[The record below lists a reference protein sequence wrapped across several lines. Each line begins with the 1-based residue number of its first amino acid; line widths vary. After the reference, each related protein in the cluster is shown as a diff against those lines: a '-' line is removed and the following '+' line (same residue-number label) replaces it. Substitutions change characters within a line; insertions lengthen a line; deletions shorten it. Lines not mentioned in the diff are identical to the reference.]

1 LGIGVIR
8 MSRKKTEISESKR
21 TFNIIL
27 SFVVAFFLWAYV
39 IGEVNPTTQE
49 TITNVPVQLL
59 NVQSLTAR
67 QLAIAGD
74 GKYTVDV
81 VVEGKRR
88 DILNVSIDEI
98 VAEADLFGWS
108 KGENY
113 IPVRVS
119 VPDPLDIVDVR
130 SPRIEVKIEDLIALS
145 KPVKVIYRGEI
156 PEGYEV
162 GSIVAKPSQI
172 EVTGARSEVGT
183 VDEVQVSID
192 IDDLTQDGVTLQG
205 NAVPVNFAGVE
216 VDNVNLSANTVDV
229 FARMLKLKEVELVTE
244 LVGGLPDGYGAEVQV
259 LKTIKIKGGEE
270 AIKDLET
277 VTAEPIDV
285 SDITEE
291 ADLPLSII
299 LPDGVELANGF
310 ENIIARVTILPVSE
324 KELNYSVDE
333 VNLEGL
339 TRGKS
344 VNTRIDTID
353 LVVKGRKEI
362 IDGLSKDKFELFI
375 DVSGL
380 DKGNHIVEIQVIYDV
395 NLHSIAVIPDKMDI
409 IILETEQE
417 NANE

>member
-1 LGIGVIR
+1 
-8 MSRKKTEISESKR
+8 
-21 TFNIIL
+21 
-27 SFVVAFFLWAYV
+27 
-39 IGEVNPTTQE
+39 
-49 TITNVPVQLL
+49 
-59 NVQSLTAR
+59 
-67 QLAIAGD
+67 
-74 GKYTVDV
+74 
-81 VVEGKRR
+81 
-88 DILNVSIDEI
+88 
-98 VAEADLFGWS
+98 
-108 KGENY
+108 
-113 IPVRVS
+113 
-119 VPDPLDIVDVR
+119 PDPLDIVDVR

-162 GSIVAKPSQI
+162 GSIVTKPSQI